1 MLYQSCRLSH
11 PAQFG
16 GSQSHNYMVLHGVL
30 AIASAIDI
38 EGSDKNVPW
47 QFFTLLFT
55 DYIYY
60 SYHGVL
66 TSMCLARTLSRFVCC
81 VRYVLLWK
89 FS

>member
-1 MLYQSCRLSH
+1 MLYQSFRVSY

-16 GSQSHNYMVLHGVL
+16 GSQSHNYTVLRGVL
-30 AIASAIDI
+30 AIASVIDI
-38 EGSDKNVPW
+38 ERSDKNVPW

-66 TSMCLARTLSRFVCC
+66 TSMCLAWDVSRFVCC